1 VGYLAVKGSEEAI
14 RAARAL
20 ARPTGGRQTVEA
32 LATHLPLVLDEIQG
46 EAGVY
51 EPHLAALAFTQA
63 RGDVAEAVFLLR
75 GYRSTLPRRAPA
87 RADTAELVPDRRISS
102 AFRNVPGGQVLGASN
117 DYGLRLLDLD
127 IGERPDATPDTGIA
141 DEAGPTAGTAGVAAT
156 ASGAGGAGAQAPAG
170 GAGTGPLSKVIE
182 HLRAEGLVAQPGP
195 AEPPQDI
202 TRVALRFPASRS
214 ARMQALARGQ
224 SGAMTSFAYANLRG
238 YGPFHPT
245 LAELRVG
252 ALPLTVAH
260 PRTGNPVCIGE
271 LPVTEAE
278 AIGQKPDRDNG
289 TLGMGYG
296 CVPGRNERKAI
307 AMAILDAVL
316 SGVNDDAPFDSPLAD
331 EEFVLAHVD
340 GVEAAGFVEHM
351 KLPHEVTFAS
361 DLDRVRTIRQHV
373 RGPA

>member
-127 IGERPDATPDTGIA
+127 IGERPDATPD
-141 DEAGPTAGTAGVAAT
+141 
-156 ASGAGGAGAQAPAG
+156 AGGQAPAG

-214 ARMQALARGQ
+214 ARLQALARGQ